1 MSQVVRPTAPS
12 LFAESNLLRRRAH
25 AGVLCTAKIDIAW
38 TGATAQDCLVDLN
51 FNPSPESTSQILLR
65 WGFHFGIGLFMS
77 LPIAAAAF
85 VLVGMA
91 PNVNLVKAAALIV
104 LLISAP
110 IGIVAWLIGLIRR
123 GEVLYW
129 LISLLGIKVTNWP

>member
-1 MSQVVRPTAPS
+1 
-12 LFAESNLLRRRAH
+12 
-25 AGVLCTAKIDIAW
+25 
-38 TGATAQDCLVDLN
+38 
-51 FNPSPESTSQILLR
+51 
-65 WGFHFGIGLFMS
+65 MS